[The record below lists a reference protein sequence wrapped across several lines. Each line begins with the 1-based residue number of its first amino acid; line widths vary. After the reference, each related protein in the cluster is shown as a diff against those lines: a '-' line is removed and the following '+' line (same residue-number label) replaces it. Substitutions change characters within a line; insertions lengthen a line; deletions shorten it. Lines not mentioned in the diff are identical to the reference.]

1 MPSDTPTLC
10 EENEELENK
19 SSRKVEDESDL
30 ISNLKITT

>member
-19 SSRKVEDESDL
+19 SSRKLENESDL
-30 ISNLKITT
+30 ISNLNITT